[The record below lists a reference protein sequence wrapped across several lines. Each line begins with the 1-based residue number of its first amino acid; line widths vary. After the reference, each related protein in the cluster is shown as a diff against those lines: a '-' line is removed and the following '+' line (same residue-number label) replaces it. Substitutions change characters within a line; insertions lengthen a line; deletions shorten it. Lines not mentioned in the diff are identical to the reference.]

1 MESTTDD
8 QQHTVMFDSDN
19 IQQTGGGTHD
29 SSSRWQKATYDAKS
43 IRQKITFSGRKFD
56 VKTLPVDL
64 YRVYETLKIR
74 SGEEYALTNVFMIR
88 TAIELHRA
96 WHNTLLTAKILQQL
110 KDKFQVR
117 MTWELGVIKLKFHV
131 EDGSHELQY
140 KVPYDYDSEY
150 QDLYMKI
157 AVAYLDGHMTVHQA
171 LIYQSD
177 TKRGKH
183 TAKSGLF
190 IRDFPG
196 RLLVYPLEAGT

>member
-157 AVAYLDGHMTVHQA
+157 AVSNDEILNDVCLSLVLNLQH
-171 LIYQSD
+171 S
-177 TKRGKH
+177 
-183 TAKSGLF
+183 LF
-190 IRDFPG
+190 IFFPCIG
-196 RLLVYPLEAGT
+196 GLSRWSYDSSSGVDLSI